1 MDASALE
8 IRENS
13 GNGAIFDA
21 SERYRY
27 QLWRGLE
34 AGRGRV
40 LFVMLNPN
48 TADEQLDDPTIKR
61 CRGFARDWGFA
72 RLDVVNL
79 FALRTRHPS
88 VLVRR
93 RAPVG
98 PLNDTF
104 IRDCAWAADLV
115 IAAWGNHGSHR
126 GRDGQVLTLLRGLH
140 VPIYCLKTNNSG
152 QPRHPL
158 YVRSSASPGP
168 FVVL

>member
-1 MDASALE
+1 MDVSALE

-13 GNGAIFDA
+13 GNGAVFDA
-21 SERYRY
+21 SGCFRY
-27 QLWRGLE
+27 QLWRGLK

-61 CRGFARDWGFA
+61 CIGFARDWGFG

-88 VLVRR
+88 VLIRR

-104 IRDCAWAADLV
+104 IVDCARAADLV

-126 GRDGQVLTLLRGLH
+126 GRDAEVLSLLRALQ
-140 VPIYCLKTNNSG
+140 VPVYCLQTNNSG

-158 YVRSSASPGP
+158 YVRSTASPGP
-168 FVVL
+168 FL